1 MKIEPTVGRIVW
13 YWPDASE
20 HINYRLGEPLR
31 ADICA
36 VNSDGTVNLSVND
49 VRGCQTPRACVT
61 LVQPDEPKPEHS
73 FCAWM
78 PYQKGQAAKTEALEA
93 AAKSA

>member
-1 MKIEPTVGRIVW
+1 MKIDPTVGRVVW
-13 YWPDASE
+13 FWPDVSE
-20 HINYRLGEPLR
+20 HIDSVPGEPLR

-36 VNSDGTVNLSVND
+36 VNADGTVNLSVNSS
-49 VRGCQTPRACVT
+49 RGNQQPRLNVM

-93 AAKSA
+93 AAKNA

>member
-1 MKIEPTVGRIVW
+1 MKIDPTVGRVVW
-13 YWPDASE
+13 FWPDASE
-20 HINYRLGEPLR
+20 HITARVGEPLR

-49 VRGCQTPRACVT
+49 VRGVQTTRLNVM

-93 AAKSA
+93 AAKTP